1 MINCINR
8 GSDPMGDATE
18 PKPPRGKDDGSQ
30 QLFRYLRAFIVPT
43 IFLKAAIFYFGI
55 NYSNDPGVGYGWGLA
70 ISIALSLVNFGI
82 FIYLN
87 WQDSDEG
94 E

>member
-1 MINCINR
+1 MPDNSQVKAR
-8 GSDPMGDATE
+8 G
-18 PKPPRGKDDGSQ
+18 DGESA
-30 QLFRYLRAFIVPT
+30 QLFRYLKAFIVPT

-55 NYSNDPGVGYGWGLA
+55 NYSNDPGAGYGWGLA
-70 ISIALSLVNFGI
+70 ISLALSLVNFGI

-87 WQDSDEG
+87 WQDTEDG